1 MLDSASP
8 AHDARCDYVDIE
20 RIDGCFARL
29 SLRMD
34 DIHEIHFFTLVT
46 FGR

>member
-20 RIDGCFARL
+20 RIDGCFA
-29 SLRMD
+29 MD